1 VTTARGSASRAPST
15 TEGGQLLLLRPED
28 ARRAERS
35 ADDEV
40 PPVGG
45 VYDPDR
51 APSLPKK
58 ERDAAAEAELRRAFE
73 ELNKPEPLA
82 DAPAP
87 AVLEAGADG
96 SLVAAGAEAAAAY
109 VAPVSVPKVRDHR
122 TLERAKIVVGALDP
136 SRRAVTVQIERPAP
150 KPAVEQIESA
160 LPTRNPSVVALALGV
175 LAAVAVLVGMLAW
188 FQRAPAAAVPSTSSE
203 APAHAKLSAE
213 APSTHAPSM
222 SVSVAPDQPAAPPA
236 PAPEVSAEAAAPPP
250 SHAPRPRPGLSSTA
264 KPSGPPRFVE

>member
-1 VTTARGSASRAPST
+1 M
-15 TEGGQLLLLRPED
+15 
-28 ARRAERS
+28 S
-35 ADDEV
+35 ADDEL
-40 PPVGG
+40 PPAGG

-51 APSLPKK
+51 TPGPAPKA
-58 ERDAAAEAELRRAFE
+58 RDAAAEAEVRRALE
-73 ELNKPEPLA
+73 ELKKPAPLA
-82 DAPAP
+82 EAPAP

-109 VAPVSVPKVRDHR
+109 VAPVSVPKARDHR

-188 FQRAPAAAVPSTSSE
+188 FQRTPVATGPNTSSE
-203 APAHAKLSAE
+203 APAHAKLSPRPALSLAPAPPPLPSAVDAE
-213 APSTHAPSM
+213 PSSVPSETAIAPTEPPA
-222 SVSVAPDQPAAPPA
+222 SVAPSGKLP
-236 PAPEVSAEAAAPPP
+236 
-250 SHAPRPRPGLSSTA
+250 HKPRGSSTA
-264 KPSGPPRFVE
+264 GSIPKAVD